1 MKSQVLKKN
10 ALISFLRY
18 VLQEATQYVL
28 DLFKVLQGD
37 WMAASLIT
45 FYNLCFMREI
55 RVDWGANQMWNIE
68 KVTAALLVQVAQA
81 RGGY

>member
-1 MKSQVLKKN
+1 MKSQVLKKMPLFHFSN
-10 ALISFLRY
+10 N
-18 VLQEATQYVL
+18 VLWEATQYVL

-68 KVTAALLVQVAQA
+68 KVTAVLILQA
-81 RGGY
+81 AHARNGY